1 MQILKTST
9 SFLGEFYNSK
19 GDFWTA
25 VVKVN
30 DNDTRFKLDTGVV
43 VSIVSDRELW
53 LKDQQLS
60 NTQQILRG
68 PGGTILS
75 VIGTF
80 NEFSQGRMRFLGH
93 IVDAQGVHADPEK
106 TRAIAQFPAPSTATE
121 LQRFFGMVTQQG
133 KFIPRLADLNEPL
146 RQLLRKETE
155 WYRGEVQQ
163 TAFQRVKEILVSTE
177 VLARYD
183 PTLQTFIAAGTSS
196 TGLRVVLLQTQDNGQ
211 RRPICYI

>member
-1 MQILKTST
+1 MEDILIHGRNQIEHDVRLR
-9 SFLGEFYNSK
+9 
-19 GDFWTA
+19 A
-25 VVKVN
+25 V
-30 DNDTRFKLDTGVV
+30 L
-43 VSIVSDRELW
+43 
-53 LKDQQLS
+53 
-60 NTQQILRG
+60 LRLQEARL
-68 PGGTILS
+68 TLN
-75 VIGTF
+75 VQKC
-80 NEFSQGRMRFLGH
+80 EFSQRRMRFLRH

-121 LQRFFGMVTQQG
+121 LQRFFGMVNQQG

-155 WYRGEVQQ
+155 WYWGEVQQ

-183 PTLQTFIAAGTSS
+183 PSLQTFIAAGTSS
-196 TGLRVVLLQTQDNGQ
+196 TGLRAVLLQTKDNGQ